1 MRKNSV
7 PTPLFQGT
15 NVLKPAATP
24 MPDVEIITVTPAMAE
39 EWLKQNTHNR
49 NVRKRAV
56 ADYARDMKAGQWRL
70 NGEAIKFAADGTLLD
85 GQHRLLAVVEAS
97 IPVTLMVVTG
107 LATETQETM
116 DAGRK
121 RTAADAFSLRGEA
134 NASTLASVLKRVWM
148 WDQGD
153 LRFAGNYTP
162 TTAECAALLEE
173 RPEIYRSVEIALR
186 VHSAFRYLPQSVV
199 GTAHHL
205 FSRIAVDEA
214 VWFFCRVGD
223 GADLS
228 ANHPILTL
236 RNRVMTDRA
245 DSRKVP
251 DYRHM
256 AYLIRAWNAVRE
268 DRPLSRII
276 QAPDAPMPLPK

>member
-1 MRKNSV
+1 MTQTSV
-7 PTPLFQGT
+7 PGT
-15 NVLKPAATP
+15 DIPQ
-24 MPDVEIITVTPAMAE
+24 VEIIAVTPDLATK
-39 EWLKQNTHNR
+39 WLKQNTHNR
-49 NVRKRAV
+49 TLRKRAV

-70 NGEAIKFAADGTLLD
+70 NGEAIKFASDGALLD
-85 GQHRLLAVVEAS
+85 GQHRLQAVIEADVA
-97 IPVTLMVVTG
+97 IPLMVVTG
-107 LATETQETM
+107 LPNDTQETM

-121 RTAADAFSLRGEA
+121 RTTADAFSLRGET
-134 NASTLASVLKRVWM
+134 NAAILAAVLKKVWL

-153 LRFAGNYTP
+153 YKFGQNSRP
-162 TTAECAALLEE
+162 TTAECAALLQE
-173 RPEIYRSVEIALR
+173 RPEIYRSVEIAAR
-186 VHSAFRYLPQSVV
+186 VHQAFRYMPQSVV

-205 FSRIAVDEA
+205 FSRIDVNEA

-228 ANHPILTL
+228 ANHPVLTL

-245 DSRKVP
+245 DNRKLP

-268 DRPLSRII
+268 DRPLARIQ
-276 QAPDAPMPLPK
+276 QAPDAPMPMPK